1 MRWVT
6 FFSLFVFF
14 PVLLFGQF
22 YFGKNKIQYSD
33 YRWEVFS
40 TEHFD
45 VFFYDGEKELASFI
59 AAVAESSY
67 REHSIRF
74 RFYPSC
80 RIPLII
86 YHTPNLFQE
95 TNTIPYILPEG
106 VGGFTEYLKGRVV
119 VPYNGSWADMEHTI
133 RHELVHIF
141 QLYYTEKMLDK
152 NNIFYFS
159 WLPLWFIE
167 GQAEH
172 LSEDDRFEMEM
183 FLRSGVLEGGF
194 VPMTSLEEY
203 SGSFLMYKEG
213 EGFLQYLGQRFGE
226 DVVIELVASCWEEK
240 SFYERFEEVFGLPFE
255 KVADDWELYLKHR
268 YFPLTS
274 SGLLPKEW
282 GKMLF
287 TKGLVSSPR
296 VVRSDSAYYVFFKSN
311 HMGYTGIYRLD
322 SPSGRLDVV
331 FKGGRSG
338 KAELLHLFE
347 NNFSLSGDSLLVFSA
362 KSQGGDKLNILDTR
376 KDKLILSTRFADIAS
391 IRDPTFSHDGKH
403 IVFSGVDF
411 SGFPNLYVYDIEN
424 DELFPVTDDI
434 YNEEAPLF
442 LPGDTSLLFIGDNL
456 VGGADGLTSLFR
468 LNLSDSTVLRLAGT
482 EQVTGFDIST
492 DSSILFSA
500 VRDSIP
506 NLFFV
511 SSDSIFSLPRILT
524 AAFSPV
530 FLGKD
535 SLVCVVFSEMNYS
548 LYKRDIPDSLEFLG
562 MIRYLP
568 TDTSFWEPSSVGDSS
583 LALSPVGYKPKFSL
597 DIAQGTMTTDA
608 AMQSGGGIEGMFS
621 DMLGDHR
628 IFFLVYD
635 QAQRWSDI
643 LSQFNIM
650 VQYANQKKRPNWG
663 VGAYRLFDYYYNRI
677 EGGFEEEN
685 VGLSFSVSY
694 PFTRFSRIAGN
705 TFARYSSRDY
715 YEEKRKGYFI
725 SQNISLVYDNS
736 LWWTT
741 GPIDGSRTN
750 LTVGAAMDTKTGNLS
765 SVLLSLDT
773 RRYFRLTRHSCFATR
788 LVGRTSFGDEPERFY
803 MGGTWSFR
811 GYPMYYFYGRNSV
824 LLNAEFRF
832 PLFRRIV
839 LGLPF
844 GDMKLGGINSAIFF
858 DTGNVWE
865 DKFDGLLCT
874 AGVGFRTNLGGYTVL
889 RLDFAWRSDYHRVDP
904 WTYFDIFFGWDF

>member
-1 MRWVT
+1 MEFSPVLCKFNPMRWVT

-152 NNIFYFS
+152 NNVFYFS

-183 FLRSGVLEGGF
+183 FLRSGILEGGF

-268 YFPLTS
+268 YFPLTP

-296 VVRSDSAYYVFFKSN
+296 VVRSDSAYY
-311 HMGYTGIYRLD
+311 
-322 SPSGRLDVV
+322 
-331 FKGGRSG
+331 
-338 KAELLHLFE
+338 
-347 NNFSLSGDSLLVFSA
+347 
-362 KSQGGDKLNILDTR
+362 
-376 KDKLILSTRFADIAS
+376 
-391 IRDPTFSHDGKH
+391 
-403 IVFSGVDF
+403 
-411 SGFPNLYVYDIEN
+411 
-424 DELFPVTDDI
+424 
-434 YNEEAPLF
+434 
-442 LPGDTSLLFIGDNL
+442 
-456 VGGADGLTSLFR
+456 
-468 LNLSDSTVLRLAGT
+468 
-482 EQVTGFDIST
+482 
-492 DSSILFSA
+492 
-500 VRDSIP
+500 
-506 NLFFV
+506 
-511 SSDSIFSLPRILT
+511 
-524 AAFSPV
+524 
-530 FLGKD
+530 
-535 SLVCVVFSEMNYS
+535 
-548 LYKRDIPDSLEFLG
+548 
-562 MIRYLP
+562 
-568 TDTSFWEPSSVGDSS
+568 
-583 LALSPVGYKPKFSL
+583 
-597 DIAQGTMTTDA
+597 
-608 AMQSGGGIEGMFS
+608 
-621 DMLGDHR
+621 
-628 IFFLVYD
+628 
-635 QAQRWSDI
+635 
-643 LSQFNIM
+643 
-650 VQYANQKKRPNWG
+650 
-663 VGAYRLFDYYYNRI
+663 
-677 EGGFEEEN
+677 
-685 VGLSFSVSY
+685 
-694 PFTRFSRIAGN
+694 
-705 TFARYSSRDY
+705 
-715 YEEKRKGYFI
+715 
-725 SQNISLVYDNS
+725 
-736 LWWTT
+736 
-741 GPIDGSRTN
+741 
-750 LTVGAAMDTKTGNLS
+750 
-765 SVLLSLDT
+765 LSLI
-773 RRYFRLTRHSCFATR
+773 H
-788 LVGRTSFGDEPERFY
+788 
-803 MGGTWSFR
+803 
-811 GYPMYYFYGRNSV
+811 
-824 LLNAEFRF
+824 
-832 PLFRRIV
+832 I
-839 LGLPF
+839 
-844 GDMKLGGINSAIFF
+844 
-858 DTGNVWE
+858 
-865 DKFDGLLCT
+865 
-874 AGVGFRTNLGGYTVL
+874 
-889 RLDFAWRSDYHRVDP
+889 
-904 WTYFDIFFGWDF
+904 